1 MSQSMSDSITPVMSR
16 VAYAGILMV
25 AMMGA
30 AVTILMPLV
39 VGAFSDSGAFSQQQV
54 GFLTAADVA
63 GILLSSMSAF
73 FWGRRCHWQRW
84 MQISL
89 LLFIGMNLLTLFT
102 SLFPALLLVRF
113 LAGVGCGIGYSIA
126 LAALGDRTNPDK
138 AFGAMV
144 TVQVV
149 FGTLGFWVLPHI
161 TSVWGYQGLFQ
172 FFNLFLVLAL
182 ILVSI
187 SSPVDENKKTQS
199 LPPLGR
205 IYLPVLFVFL
215 GVVAYYFAQGT
226 VWAYLERIGVAAGLT
241 VAEVGAILG
250 WGFAISAC
258 GSILAAKFVAI
269 VGRNL
274 SLWLTAVLQLACLLA
289 LYLMAQPHIWLFY
302 ALATVVYQIF
312 WSFIIPIMM
321 GIFSDADK
329 SGRLIVFCVT
339 AFKVGLVIGPPVAA
353 AVVSHFGVIHV
364 LWLGAMAIVLSVML
378 LHLAN
383 NRARSEAN

>member
-1 MSQSMSDSITPVMSR
+1 LSQSMSDSITPVMSR

>member
-1 MSQSMSDSITPVMSR
+1 MSGL
-16 VAYAGILMV
+16 AYVGILLV

-39 VGAFSDSGAFSQQQV
+39 VGAFSDSGLFSEQQV

-63 GILLSSMSAF
+63 GILIASMSAF
-73 FWGRRCHWQRW
+73 FWVRRVNWQRG

-89 LLFIGMNLLTLFT
+89 LLFILMNLLTLLTNDF
-102 SLFPALLLVRF
+102 AILLVVRF
-113 LAGVGCGIGYSIA
+113 LAGLGCGIGYSIA
-126 LAALGDRTNPDK
+126 LAALGDRANPDK

-149 FGTLGFWVLPHI
+149 FGTIGFWVLPYI
-161 TSVWGYQGLFQ
+161 TASYGYQGMFQ
-172 FFNLFLVLAL
+172 FFNLFLLLAL
-182 ILVSI
+182 MLISI
-187 SSPVDENKKTQS
+187 SSPADEKQQGET

-205 IYLPVLFVFL
+205 VYLPVLLVFL

-226 VWAYLERIGVAAGLT
+226 VWAYLERIGVAAGLS

-258 GSILAAKFVAI
+258 GSVLAAKVVA
-269 VGRNL
+269 VLGRNA

-289 LYLMAQPHIWLFY
+289 LYVMAEPHIWLIY

-339 AFKVGLVIGPPVAA
+339 AFKVGLVMGPPVAA
-353 AVVSHFGVIHV
+353 AVVSHVGVLQV
-364 LWLGAMAIVLSVML
+364 LWLGAVAIVLSVVL

-383 NRARSEAN
+383 NRAREDLNKEHL

>member
-1 MSQSMSDSITPVMSR
+1 MLSDSISDSITPAMSR
-16 VAYAGILMV
+16 LAYAGILTV

-39 VGAFSDSGAFSQQQV
+39 VGAFSDSGTFTEQQV

-63 GILLSSMSAF
+63 GILIASMSAF
-73 FWGRRCHWQRW
+73 FWVRRCHWQRW

-89 LLFIGMNLLTLFT
+89 LLFIAMNLLTLLT

-113 LAGVGCGIGYSIA
+113 LAGIGCGIGYSIA
-126 LAALGDRTNPDK
+126 LAALGDRPNPDK

-161 TSVWGYQGLFQ
+161 TGLWGYQGLFQ

-187 SSPVDENKKTQS
+187 ASPADENKKAQS
-199 LPPLGR
+199 LPPFGR
-205 IYLPVLFVFL
+205 IYLPILFVFM

-226 VWAYLERIGVAAGLT
+226 VWAYLERIGVAAGLS

-258 GSILAAKFVAI
+258 GSVLAAKFVAI
-269 VGRNL
+269 MGRNL

-289 LYLMAQPHIWLFY
+289 LYLMAQPHIWLIY

-353 AVVSHFGVIHV
+353 AVVSHFGVSEV
-364 LWLGAMAIVLSVML
+364 LWLGAVAIVLSVIL
-378 LHLAN
+378 LQLAN
-383 NRARSEAN
+383 TRAEAN

>member
-1 MSQSMSDSITPVMSR
+1 
-16 VAYAGILMV
+16 MV

-39 VGAFSDSGAFSQQQV
+39 VGAFSDSGAFSEQQV

-63 GILLSSMSAF
+63 GILLASISAF
-73 FWGRRCHWQRW
+73 FWVRRCHWQRW
-84 MQISL
+84 IQISL

-102 SLFPALLLVRF
+102 SQFPALLLVRF

-149 FGTLGFWVLPHI
+149 FGTLGFWVLPYI

-172 FFNLFLVLAL
+172 FFNLFLLVAL

-187 SSPVDENKKTQS
+187 SSPADENKKAQT
-199 LPPLGR
+199 LPPIGGS
-205 IYLPVLFVFL
+205 YLPVLFVFL

-258 GSILAAKFVAI
+258 GSILAAKFVAV

-274 SLWLTAVLQLACLLA
+274 SLWLTAVLQLGCLLA
-289 LYLMAQPHIWLFY
+289 LYLMAQPHIWLIY

-364 LWLGAMAIVLSVML
+364 LWLGAVAIVLSVML

>member
-1 MSQSMSDSITPVMSR
+1 MLSQSMSDSITPAMSR

-73 FWGRRCHWQRW
+73 FWVRRCHWQRW

-113 LAGVGCGIGYSIA
+113 LAGIGCGIGYSIA

-149 FGTLGFWVLPHI
+149 FGTVGFWVLPHI

-172 FFNLFLVLAL
+172 FFNLFLLLAL

-187 SSPVDENKKTQS
+187 SSPADENKKTQS
-199 LPPLGR
+199 LPPFGR

-226 VWAYLERIGVAAGLT
+226 VWAYLERIGVAAGLS

-258 GSILAAKFVAI
+258 GSVLAAKFVAMM
-269 VGRNL
+269 GRNF
-274 SLWLTAVLQLACLLA
+274 SLWLTAVLQLGCLLA
-289 LYLMAQPHIWLFY
+289 LYLMAQPHIWLIY

-364 LWLGAMAIVLSVML
+364 LWLGAVAIVLSVML

-383 NRARSEAN
+383 NRTRSK